1 MMSSCPWC
9 REGVQCSL
17 DGWLAG
23 WHSGVRTEEG
33 HDGPLPDW
41 EVWPSSFIL
50 GSLEFAL
57 LQAPTYLIYFGGIST
72 LNDDTHFLSH
82 LFMKICHISSFQ
94 KLGLLICAALF
105 PSVLADEVCHSR
117 IFGSSVFSDCKKG
130 ISHKELCCDLELPV
144 VRLDFMEVHIHAVVL
159 IIKQVV
165 G

>member
-1 MMSSCPWC
+1 MSCFSPPGYFLTHLSGLGINKTPSQKPSLISHMRVRAPLLAPYPYSNPQAPCDDVLMSL
-9 REGVQCSL
+9 VQGGCSVFIR
-17 DGWLAG
+17 WLAG
-23 WHSGVRTEEG
+23 WHSGVGTEEG

-105 PSVLADEVCHSR
+105 P
-117 IFGSSVFSDCKKG
+117 
-130 ISHKELCCDLELPV
+130 P
-144 VRLDFMEVHIHAVVL
+144 
-159 IIKQVV
+159 Q
-165 G
+165 